1 MIVAGDIENILCD
14 DLSTFGITV
23 YRNGTMPE
31 GKVTEERIVIIPESL
46 KDDVYW
52 KKCMVEVRICVP
64 DIQHEGIPI
73 ADKERLGV
81 LERQANMMESVSS
94 YDNSTYLYS
103 VSETSQEREPELD
116 CHYVSVKLL
125 FEILNV
131 K

>member
-1 MIVAGDIENILCD
+1 MVTGDIESILFG

-23 YRNGTMPE
+23 YKNGTMPE

-52 KKCMVEVRICVP
+52 KKCNVEVRICVP
-64 DIQHEGIPI
+64 DIQSGDILV

-81 LERQANMMESVSS
+81 LERQAGTMESVSS
-94 YDNSTYLYS
+94 YNDSTYLYS
-103 VSETSQEREPELD
+103 VSEISQEKDAELE